1 MDNAE
6 LSNEKKDRDIFNSFT
21 KQLRNDKKL
30 LKFYSQNIQSF
41 INLNIDHKNSL
52 MKIIN
57 DIDKYSSEEHQTFN
71 FLKDFQ
77 IILNLQYNFIKNF
90 LEQNETVFENL
101 KKAIDSNLLI
111 IRRFLSNMENIE
123 ENMKIKS
130 AFIHGQNDYIKN
142 CFQAMENTIT
152 EEYFINKYK
161 LKLNKDKDKVKGKES
176 NSSREKLID
185 ECYKIEKDFSFLS
198 KEVIS
203 LIKKYVQKYNTE
215 IIEIKNKMIDL
226 YKTTK
231 DEILNIIK
239 NIKEVHNN
247 SIISAENNFQNL
259 NKYNMD
265 NKELISELE
274 KYLNNPIKEDE
285 LSFLLQNKKYQFQIV
300 NKNETRL
307 CKLFDYK
314 INKDNTNLL
323 INCKD
328 IYNIMEEIYK
338 YNFELIDK
346 KSYNLEMEKVKLNII
361 EQIGKL
367 FGYDF
372 FSFTKTSVE
381 IFSEEELNKFM
392 DIIFS
397 NEKYIIV
404 FLAYLNNYRTKGK
417 FNIDEAQFNILKV
430 ILGKISD
437 YLLDH
442 NNRDIYHPL
451 IILSQTFYII
461 IDGKNYYLQSEIKN
475 KKFFTQKEFW
485 KDFLGSKINDELN
498 YLEKQTNEMT
508 VKKEIN
514 QEKRGEIIVNKII
527 SLIPSFTCFNLSK
540 ESINDILLFL
550 VNKFNI
556 SEEKKKMI
564 FYFVDIEQK

>member
-1 MDNAE
+1 MDNNE
-6 LSNEKKDRDIFNSFT
+6 LSHEKTDKDKFNSFT

-41 INLNIDHKNSL
+41 INLNTEHKKSL

-77 IILNLQYNFIKNF
+77 IILNLQHNFIKNF
-90 LEQNETVFENL
+90 LEKNESFFENL
-101 KKAIDSNLLI
+101 KKAIDSHILI

-130 AFIHGQNDYIKN
+130 AFIHGQNNYILN
-142 CFQAMENTIT
+142 CFQAMENAIT

-161 LKLNKDKDKVKGKES
+161 FKLNKDKVKDKES
-176 NSSREKLID
+176 NKSKEKLID

-198 KEVIS
+198 KEVVS
-203 LIKKYVQKYNTE
+203 LIKKYVEKYNTE
-215 IIEIKNKMIDL
+215 IIEVKNKMIDL

-231 DEILNIIK
+231 DDILNIIK

-247 SIISAENNFQNL
+247 SIISAETSFQNL
-259 NKYNMD
+259 DKYNMD

-274 KYLNNPIKEDE
+274 KYLNHQIKEEE
-285 LSFLLQNKKYQFQIV
+285 LSFLLENKKYKFQIL
-300 NKNETRL
+300 NKNEARL

-314 INKDNTNLL
+314 VNKDNMNLL

-338 YNFELIDK
+338 YNFEIIDK
-346 KSYNLEMEKVKLNII
+346 TNYNLGMEKVKLDII
-361 EQIGKL
+361 VQIGKL

-372 FSFTKTSVE
+372 FLFTKTE
-381 IFSEEELNKFM
+381 IKIFSEEELNNFI

-397 NEKYIIV
+397 NEEYIIL
-404 FLAYLNNYRTKGK
+404 FLSYLNNYRTKGK
-417 FNIDEAQFNILKV
+417 FNIDVKQFNVLKIILC
-430 ILGKISD
+430 KISD
-437 YLLDH
+437 YLIDH
-442 NNRDIYHPL
+442 NNRNIYHPL
-451 IILSQTFYII
+451 IILSQTFYIV
-461 IDGKNYYLQSEIKN
+461 IDGKNHYLQSEIKDKEFF
-475 KKFFTQKEFW
+475 KKKEFW
-485 KDFLGSKINDELN
+485 TDFLGNKINEELN
-498 YLEKQTNEMT
+498 QFGKQMNESNINKDLKN
-508 VKKEIN
+508 KK
-514 QEKRGEIIVNKII
+514 KDEIIFNKII

-550 VNKFNI
+550 INKFNI
-556 SEEKKKMI
+556 IDEEKKKNI
-564 FYFVDIEQK
+564 FSFVDIEK

>member
-161 LKLNKDKDKVKGKES
+161 LKLNKDKVKGKES

-203 LIKKYVQKYNTE
+203 LIKKYVEKYNTE

-239 NIKEVHNN
+239 NIKTVHND

-274 KYLNNPIKEDE
+274 KYLNNPIKEEE

-300 NKNETRL
+300 NKNEARL

-346 KSYNLEMEKVKLNII
+346 TSYNLGKEKVKLDII
-361 EQIGKL
+361 VQIGKL

-372 FSFTKTSVE
+372 FLFTKTKIE
-381 IFSEEELNKFM
+381 IFSEKELNNFI

-397 NEKYIIV
+397 NEEYIIL
-404 FLAYLNNYRTKGK
+404 FLSYLNNYRTKGK
-417 FNIDEAQFNILKV
+417 FNIDVKQFNVLKIILC
-430 ILGKISD
+430 KISD

-442 NNRDIYHPL
+442 NNRNIYHPL
-451 IILSQTFYII
+451 IILSQTFYIV
-461 IDGKNYYLQSEIKN
+461 IDGKNHYLQSEIKN
-475 KKFFTQKEFW
+475 KEFFTKKEFW
-485 KDFLGSKINDELN
+485 TDFLGNKINEELN
-498 YLEKQTNEMT
+498 QLNKQTNGSNQSKDL
-508 VKKEIN
+508 KKE
-514 QEKRGEIIVNKII
+514 KKDEIVLNKII

-540 ESINDILLFL
+540 ESINDIVLFL
-550 VNKFNI
+550 INKFNI
-556 SEEKKKMI
+556 IDEEKKKMI
-564 FYFVDIEQK
+564 FSFVDVEK

>member
-77 IILNLQYNFIKNF
+77 IILNLQCNFVKNF

-161 LKLNKDKDKVKGKES
+161 LKLNKDKVKGKES

-203 LIKKYVQKYNTE
+203 LIKKYVEKYNTE
-215 IIEIKNKMIDL
+215 ITEIKNKMIDL
-226 YKTTK
+226 YKTRK

-274 KYLNNPIKEDE
+274 KYLNNQIKEEE

-300 NKNETRL
+300 NKNEARL

-346 KSYNLEMEKVKLNII
+346 TSYNLGKEKVKLDII
-361 EQIGKL
+361 VQIGKL

-372 FSFTKTSVE
+372 FLFTKTKIE
-381 IFSEEELNKFM
+381 IFSEKELNNFI

-397 NEKYIIV
+397 NEEYIIL
-404 FLAYLNNYRTKGK
+404 FLSYLNNYRTKGK
-417 FNIDEAQFNILKV
+417 FNIDVKQFNVLKIILC
-430 ILGKISD
+430 KISD

-442 NNRDIYHPL
+442 NNRNIYHPL
-451 IILSQTFYII
+451 IILSQTFYIV
-461 IDGKNYYLQSEIKN
+461 IDGKNHYLQSEIKN
-475 KKFFTQKEFW
+475 KEFFTKKEFW
-485 KDFLGSKINDELN
+485 TDFLGNKINEELN
-498 YLEKQTNEMT
+498 QLNKQTNGSNQSKDL
-508 VKKEIN
+508 KKE
-514 QEKRGEIIVNKII
+514 KKDEIVLNKII

-540 ESINDILLFL
+540 ESINDIVLFL
-550 VNKFNI
+550 INKFNI
-556 SEEKKKMI
+556 IDEEKKKMI
-564 FYFVDIEQK
+564 FSFIDIEK

>member
-161 LKLNKDKDKVKGKES
+161 LKLNKDKVKGKES

-198 KEVIS
+198 KEVVS
-203 LIKKYVQKYNTE
+203 LIKKYVEKYNTE

-300 NKNETRL
+300 NKNEARL

-346 KSYNLEMEKVKLNII
+346 TSYNLGKEKVKLDII
-361 EQIGKL
+361 VQIGKL

-372 FSFTKTSVE
+372 FLFTKTKIE
-381 IFSEEELNKFM
+381 IFSEKELNNFI

-397 NEKYIIV
+397 NEEYIIL
-404 FLAYLNNYRTKGK
+404 FLSYLNNYRTKGK
-417 FNIDEAQFNILKV
+417 FNIDVKQFNVLKIILC
-430 ILGKISD
+430 KISD

-442 NNRDIYHPL
+442 NNRNIYHPL
-451 IILSQTFYII
+451 IILSQTFYIV
-461 IDGKNYYLQSEIKN
+461 IDGKNHYLQSEIKN
-475 KKFFTQKEFW
+475 KEFFTKKEFW
-485 KDFLGSKINDELN
+485 TDFLGNKINEELN
-498 YLEKQTNEMT
+498 QLNKQTNGSNQSKDL
-508 VKKEIN
+508 KKE
-514 QEKRGEIIVNKII
+514 KKDEIVLNKII

-540 ESINDILLFL
+540 ESINDIVLFL
-550 VNKFNI
+550 INKFNI
-556 SEEKKKMI
+556 IDEEKKKMI
-564 FYFVDIEQK
+564 FSFVDIEK

>member
-41 INLNIDHKNSL
+41 INLNIEHKNSL

-77 IILNLQYNFIKNF
+77 IILNLQCNFVKNF

-161 LKLNKDKDKVKGKES
+161 LKLNKDKVKGKES

-198 KEVIS
+198 KEVVS
-203 LIKKYVQKYNTE
+203 LIKKYVEKYNTE

-274 KYLNNPIKEDE
+274 MYLNNPIKEDE

-300 NKNETRL
+300 NKNEARL

-346 KSYNLEMEKVKLNII
+346 TSYNLGKEKVKLDII
-361 EQIGKL
+361 VQIGKL

-372 FSFTKTSVE
+372 FLFTKTKIE
-381 IFSEEELNKFM
+381 IFSEKELNNFI

-397 NEKYIIV
+397 NEEYIIL
-404 FLAYLNNYRTKGK
+404 FLSYLNNYRTKGK
-417 FNIDEAQFNILKV
+417 FNIDVKQFNVLKIILC
-430 ILGKISD
+430 KISD

-442 NNRDIYHPL
+442 NNRNIYHPL
-451 IILSQTFYII
+451 IILSQTFYIV
-461 IDGKNYYLQSEIKN
+461 IDGKNHYLQSEIKN
-475 KKFFTQKEFW
+475 KEFFTKKEFW
-485 KDFLGSKINDELN
+485 TDFLGNKINEELN
-498 YLEKQTNEMT
+498 QLNKQTNGSNQSKDL
-508 VKKEIN
+508 KKE
-514 QEKRGEIIVNKII
+514 KKDEIVLNKII

-540 ESINDILLFL
+540 ESINDIVLFL
-550 VNKFNI
+550 INKFNI
-556 SEEKKKMI
+556 IDEEKKKMI
-564 FYFVDIEQK
+564 FSFIDIEK

>member
-77 IILNLQYNFIKNF
+77 IILNLQYNFVKNF

-161 LKLNKDKDKVKGKES
+161 LKLNKDKVKGKES

-203 LIKKYVQKYNTE
+203 LIKKYVEKYNTE

-239 NIKEVHNN
+239 NIKTVHND

-274 KYLNNPIKEDE
+274 KYLNNPIKEEE

-300 NKNETRL
+300 NKNEARL

-346 KSYNLEMEKVKLNII
+346 TSYNLGKEKVKLDII
-361 EQIGKL
+361 VQIGKL

-372 FSFTKTSVE
+372 FLFTKTKIE
-381 IFSEEELNKFM
+381 IFSEKELNNFI

-397 NEKYIIV
+397 NITE
-404 FLAYLNNYRTKGK
+404 
-417 FNIDEAQFNILKV
+417 LKE
-430 ILGKISD
+430 
-437 YLLDH
+437 
-442 NNRDIYHPL
+442 NL
-451 IILSQTFYII
+451 I
-461 IDGKNYYLQSEIKN
+461 
-475 KKFFTQKEFW
+475 
-485 KDFLGSKINDELN
+485 
-498 YLEKQTNEMT
+498 
-508 VKKEIN
+508 
-514 QEKRGEIIVNKII
+514 
-527 SLIPSFTCFNLSK
+527 
-540 ESINDILLFL
+540 
-550 VNKFNI
+550 
-556 SEEKKKMI
+556 
-564 FYFVDIEQK
+564 